1 MRLHNLYA
9 DADGESHFRDI
20 EIELSETMFGVGL
33 LSKPQPVSTV
43 MFRQVPPGII
53 LGQHNAPRRMYAVV
67 LEGHAEFTASD
78 GETRVLG
85 PVKCCSSRTLP
96 AKDTNPRA
104 STAPHFARSL
114 SRSIKAPEACRTGG
128 AYGYTRTP

>member
-1 MRLHNLYA
+1 MRLYNLYA

-43 MFRQVPPGII
+43 MFRQVSASTTLHGGCTPWSSRGTPN
-53 LGQHNAPRRMYAVV
+53 LRQA
-67 LEGHAEFTASD
+67 TA
-78 GETRVLG
+78 RPVCWG
-85 PVKCCSSRTLP
+85 PVKCCSSKTLP

-128 AYGYTRTP
+128 VYGYTRIP